1 MRVETGYQDG
11 DVEEGMMPAG
21 QAVQQLRS
29 IQPAGD
35 IVREVVADAESI
47 LRAAVG
53 RSLSEG
59 GPVAGGC
66 PPGGRAGGGDGVER
80 SR

>member
-1 MRVETGYQDG
+1 MSESVAAERADFAAAAGPDTLRI
-11 DVEEGMMPAG
+11 PAEPTQLS

-47 LRAAVG
+47 LRA
-53 RSLSEG
+53 LSAET
-59 GPVAGGC
+59 
-66 PPGGRAGGGDGVER
+66 
-80 SR
+80 